1 MCLFCQKFL
10 QSKLKALT
18 IKLSNLGNYFYLI
31 ERYYNLRNSIM
42 PITDLNALQQ
52 AIANVRLES
61 LEISPQLQALLQEAL
76 LNGKLTTGD
85 IIEALHH

>member
-1 MCLFCQKFL
+1 
-10 QSKLKALT
+10 
-18 IKLSNLGNYFYLI
+18 
-31 ERYYNLRNSIM
+31 M

-52 AIANVRLES
+52 ALANVRLES

-85 IIEALHH
+85 IIEALGSWK